1 MSSRKVKKKMCVLK
15 CPVVSDHHW
24 NVNEPMHFL
33 GNNFEM
39 FTLVI
44 VQMSLAAIKKI
55 SDGGLLKWKFW
66 WLNWFSENM
75 KNRNAYFFSVIVFVY
90 NHLILN
96 CILWEVNIEIW
107 TEYKWSS
114 ATWWLN
120 NQLISLYLALLTIQK
135 YKRKYATKVW
145 TLFDVSKSFVSWK
158 YALREVYYLWN
169 VSSKGQI

>member
-1 MSSRKVKKKMCVLK
+1 MSSRKVKKKIMCVLK

-75 KNRNAYFFSVIVFVY
+75 KNRNAYFLVWLCLSIIISYWTVFY
-90 NHLILN
+90 
-96 CILWEVNIEIW
+96 E
-107 TEYKWSS
+107 
-114 ATWWLN
+114 
-120 NQLISLYLALLTIQK
+120 
-135 YKRKYATKVW
+135 
-145 TLFDVSKSFVSWK
+145 KS
-158 YALREVYYLWN
+158 
-169 VSSKGQI
+169 I